1 MTRSPW
7 AKPFLLAVVY
17 FIVVIVVAHFAV
29 PSGYDWRDNTISE
42 LASQGHTYKWIMQSG
57 LIGFGGILLVG
68 VFGYFRE
75 DTKRYYL
82 VFMALYGLSIL
93 LSGIFCTAP
102 VGPNLPFSVQESN
115 LHSLFATI
123 AGIAMSLGI
132 LWQVFASSNSR
143 ERWIRIALLVLV
155 GGLSGLFGLAENQ
168 ILNLDKGIV
177 QRLLY
182 LIGLTWIVYEERML
196 LQTKEI
202 S

>member
-1 MTRSPW
+1 
-7 AKPFLLAVVY
+7 
-17 FIVVIVVAHFAV
+17 
-29 PSGYDWRDNTISE
+29 
-42 LASQGHTYKWIMQSG
+42 
-57 LIGFGGILLVG
+57 
-68 VFGYFRE
+68 
-75 DTKRYYL
+75 
-82 VFMALYGLSIL
+82 
-93 LSGIFCTAP
+93 
-102 VGPNLPFSVQESN
+102 
-115 LHSLFATI
+115 
-123 AGIAMSLGI
+123 MSLGI

-196 LQTKEI
+196 LQIKEI